1 MIQSFQK
8 FSQSRVAKVFL
19 AIVALSFVAFFGGSS
34 WFRPHDPNATVAE
47 VGNLSISRYELAEK
61 IRQQIQIIMAQSDQ
75 PITQEE
81 ILNAGLPQQILKQ
94 SIQEILLNL
103 EAEHLGLT
111 VSDQVI
117 SQQVQSIPAFQNEK
131 KQFDRLVF
139 AQRLR
144 AYNLSEDTFIAEM
157 RRELIRQQLIDAIM
171 VGAYLPD
178 EMLTRLFEA
187 QYQYRQAAMLVISP
201 QEMPLPSLPPLDVLN
216 TFYNEHQKEFETP
229 ELRTITALIIDPTLI
244 AKDIPVTAEEIKTL
258 YEEKPEI
265 YGKKTIDEAT
275 PLIVTEIQ
283 KEKAIEKTYKLTQEL
298 DDKIAGGSTLEE
310 LAPTVSGSHLIM
322 LTEVSANGLDRMQ
335 TSSPQL
341 PKSKELAQE
350 ILHTAFSLEEA
361 SDSPFTQS
369 PEGVSYLVRVDKVI
383 PSSFQPFEEIKDR
396 VLKVWTE
403 NEQLRT
409 AQAKAEAYVKS
420 FNQGDRKVSLMTL
433 LPSLSLSEPS
443 PSVSD
448 KVKELVF
455 SLRPDHAGKVLTP
468 EGVAVVV
475 LNTIIPPTQKVH
487 EEKMPAFKEKQLAN
501 YKTDLVIGYVNALRV
516 RYPVKVNTAA
526 LKSFFQNE
534 GH

>member
-1 MIQSFQK
+1 M
-8 FSQSRVAKVFL
+8 
-19 AIVALSFVAFFGGSS
+19 
-34 WFRPHDPNATVAE
+34 
-47 VGNLSISRYELAEK
+47 
-61 IRQQIQIIMAQSDQ
+61 
-75 PITQEE
+75 
-81 ILNAGLPQQILKQ
+81 
-94 SIQEILLNL
+94 
-103 EAEHLGLT
+103 
-111 VSDQVI
+111 
-117 SQQVQSIPAFQNEK
+117 
-131 KQFDRLVF
+131 
-139 AQRLR
+139 
-144 AYNLSEDTFIAEM
+144 
-157 RRELIRQQLIDAIM
+157 
-171 VGAYLPD
+171 
-178 EMLTRLFEA
+178 
-187 QYQYRQAAMLVISP
+187 
-201 QEMPLPSLPPLDVLN
+201 
-216 TFYNEHQKEFETP
+216 
-229 ELRTITALIIDPTLI
+229 
-244 AKDIPVTAEEIKTL
+244 
-258 YEEKPEI
+258 
-265 YGKKTIDEAT
+265 
-275 PLIVTEIQ
+275 
-283 KEKAIEKTYKLTQEL
+283 

-310 LAPTVSGSHLIM
+310 LAPTVSRSHLIT

-341 PKSKELAQE
+341 PKSKELAQA

-409 AQAKAEAYVKS
+409 AQEKAKAYVKS

-455 SLRPDHAGKVLTP
+455 SLQPDHAGKVLIP

-475 LNTIIPPTQKVH
+475 LNTIIPPTQKVQ
-487 EEKMPAFKEKQLAN
+487 EEKMPAFKEKQLEN